1 MEDTDLH
8 SESST
13 EEVQG
18 ELLEDSPPS
27 DVSDE
32 PERGTLEDAI
42 REALQTQV
50 VDEEGE
56 PEVAEVA
63 EEAES
68 SSEAETVEEE
78 TTEQF
83 DSDQQLLRALED
95 LKSSDVPLGKI
106 DRFREVIEEKNG
118 YKQRAESLMQ
128 VEEHFRTLQ
137 NSARAS
143 GMNEDQIAQY
153 FELPMLMQND
163 PAKAYELIQGFQSDM
178 AARYGMT
185 VPDDLQKKVDD
196 GYIDEESAQRLARA
210 EAESRMT
217 QQAMQAKQA
226 EAEETARMATAQAVS
241 SAVTSYE
248 QQLANSD
255 PDYQSKQ
262 KWLYEKLQ
270 VRKLASGLPESPEQA
285 IEWVN
290 EAYGEINETFKAM
303 APPPQ
308 PKRTLSSRGVNQPSS
323 APPASMYEAVLRAVG
338 GSVTGD

>member
-1 MEDTDLH
+1 MEELDLH

-13 EEVQG
+13 ETQG
-18 ELLEDSPPS
+18 VMPEDSPPS

-42 REALQTQV
+42 RDALQTQV
-50 VDEEGE
+50 VDDEDE

-63 EEAES
+63 EAES
-68 SSEAETVEEE
+68 SSEAEAVEEE
-78 TTEQF
+78 TTGQLN
-83 DSDQQLLRALED
+83 SDEQLLKVLED

-106 DRFREVIEEKNG
+106 DRFRSVIEEKNG
-118 YKQRAESLMQ
+118 YKQQAESLMQ

-143 GMNEDQIAQY
+143 GMSEEQIAQY
-153 FELPMLMQND
+153 FELPMLMQSN
-163 PAKAYELIQGFQSDM
+163 PQAAYELIQGFQSDM

-185 VPDDLQKKVDD
+185 MPEDLQQKVDE
-196 GYIDEESAQRLARA
+196 GYIDAESAQRLARA
-210 EAESRMT
+210 EASERMA

-270 VRKLASGLPESPEQA
+270 TKKLVSGLPASPEQA

-303 APPPQ
+303 APPPK
-308 PKRTLSSRGVNQPSS
+308 PKRHIGSRGVNQPSS

>member
-1 MEDTDLH
+1 MENQDLH

-13 EEVQG
+13 ETTQG
-18 ELLEDSPPS
+18 VMPEDSPPS

-42 REALQTQV
+42 RDALQTQV
-50 VDEEGE
+50 VDEIDEE
-56 PEVAEVA
+56 PEVEQVA
-63 EEAES
+63 EAES

-78 TTEQF
+78 TTVQL
-83 DSDQQLLRALED
+83 DSDEQLLKVLED

-106 DRFREVIEEKNG
+106 DRFRSVIEEKNG
-118 YKQRAESLMQ
+118 YKQQAESLMQ

-143 GMNEDQIAQY
+143 GMSEDQIAQY
-153 FELPMLMQND
+153 FELPMLMQSN
-163 PAKAYELIQGFQSDM
+163 PQAAYELIQGFQSDM
-178 AARYGMT
+178 ATRYGMT
-185 VPDDLQKKVDD
+185 MPDDLQQKVDE
-196 GYIDEESAQRLARA
+196 GYIDAESAQRLAKA
-210 EAESRMT
+210 EASERMA
-217 QQAMQAKQA
+217 QQAMQAKQQ

-290 EAYGEINETFKAM
+290 EAYGEINETFRAM

>member
-1 MEDTDLH
+1 MEELDLH

-13 EEVQG
+13 ETQG
-18 ELLEDSPPS
+18 VMPEDSPPS
-27 DVSDE
+27 DVSE

-42 REALQTQV
+42 RDALQTQV
-50 VDEEGE
+50 VDDDGE

-63 EEAES
+63 EAES
-68 SSEAETVEEE
+68 SSEAEAVEEE
-78 TTEQF
+78 TTGQLN
-83 DSDQQLLRALED
+83 SDEQLLKVLED

-106 DRFREVIEEKNG
+106 DRFRSVIEEKNG
-118 YKQRAESLMQ
+118 YKQQAESLMQ

-143 GMNEDQIAQY
+143 GMSEDQIAQY
-153 FELPMLMQND
+153 FELPMLMQSN
-163 PAKAYELIQGFQSDM
+163 PQAAYELIQGFQSDM
-178 AARYGMT
+178 ATRYGMT
-185 VPDDLQKKVDD
+185 MPEDLQQKVDE
-196 GYIDEESAQRLARA
+196 GYIDAESAQRLAKA
-210 EAESRMT
+210 EASERMA
-217 QQAMQAKQA
+217 QQAMQSRQQ

-270 VRKLASGLPESPEQA
+270 TKKLASGLPASPEQA

>member
-13 EEVQG
+13 EEMQG
-18 ELLEDSPPS
+18 DLLEDSPPS

-42 REALQTQV
+42 REALQTEV
-50 VDEEGE
+50 IDEDAE
-56 PEVAEVA
+56 PEEAQVA

-68 SSEAETVEEE
+68 SAEVEKPVQEE
-78 TTEQF
+78 VAEL
-83 DSDQQLLRALED
+83 DSDQQLLKVLED

-143 GMNEDQIAQY
+143 GMTEEQIAQY
-153 FELPMLMQND
+153 FELPMLMQSN
-163 PAKAYELIQGFQSDM
+163 PQAAYELIQGFQSDM
-178 AARYGMT
+178 ANRYGMT
-185 VPDDLQKKVDD
+185 MPEDIKQKVDD
-196 GYIDEESAQRLARA
+196 GYLDEETAQRLAKA

-217 QQAMQAKQA
+217 KQMMEQRQA
-226 EAEETARMATAQAVS
+226 EAEEAAKMATAQAVS
-241 SAVTSYE
+241 SAVNSYE
-248 QQLANSD
+248 QQLRNSD
-255 PDYQSKQ
+255 PDFDAKRG
-262 KWLYEKLQ
+262 WLMEKLQ
-270 VRKLASGLPESPEQA
+270 VRKIASGLPESPEQA

-290 EAYGEINETFKAM
+290 QAYGEINETFKRM
-303 APPPQ
+303 APTPQ

>member
-13 EEVQG
+13 EEMQG
-18 ELLEDSPPS
+18 DLLEDSPPS

-42 REALQTQV
+42 RDALQGEV
-50 VDEEGE
+50 IDEDAE
-56 PEVAEVA
+56 PEEAQVA

-68 SSEAETVEEE
+68 SAEVEKPVEEE
-78 TTEQF
+78 VTEL
-83 DSDQQLLRALED
+83 DGDQQLLKVLED

-106 DRFREVIEEKNG
+106 ERFREVIEEKNG
-118 YKQRAESLMQ
+118 YKQRAESLTQ

-143 GMNEDQIAQY
+143 GMTEQQIAQY
-153 FELPMLMQND
+153 FELPMLMQNN
-163 PAKAYELIQGFQSDM
+163 PQAAYELIQGFQSDM
-178 AARYGMT
+178 ANRYGMT
-185 VPDDLQKKVDD
+185 MPEDIKQKVDD
-196 GYIDEESAQRLARA
+196 GYLDEETAQRLAKA

-217 QQAMQAKQA
+217 KQMMEQRQAQ
-226 EAEETARMATAQAVS
+226 AEETAKMATAQAVS
-241 SAVTSYE
+241 SAVNSYE
-248 QQLANSD
+248 QQLRNTD
-255 PDYQSKQ
+255 PDFDAKRG
-262 KWLYEKLQ
+262 WLMEKLQ
-270 VRKLASGLPESPEQA
+270 VRKMASGLPESPEQA
-285 IEWVN
+285 IDWVN
-290 EAYGEINETFKAM
+290 EAYGEINETFKKM

>member
-1 MEDTDLH
+1 MEELDLH

-13 EEVQG
+13 ETQG
-18 ELLEDSPPS
+18 VMPEDSPPS
-27 DVSDE
+27 DVSE

-42 REALQTQV
+42 RDALQTQV
-50 VDEEGE
+50 VDDDGE
-56 PEVAEVA
+56 PEVAEVT
-63 EEAES
+63 EAES
-68 SSEAETVEEE
+68 SSEAEAVEEE
-78 TTEQF
+78 TTGQLN
-83 DSDQQLLRALED
+83 SDEQLLKVLED

-106 DRFREVIEEKNG
+106 DRFRSVIEEKNG
-118 YKQRAESLMQ
+118 YKQQAESLMQ

-143 GMNEDQIAQY
+143 GMSEDQIAQY
-153 FELPMLMQND
+153 FELPMLMQSN
-163 PAKAYELIQGFQSDM
+163 PQAAYELIQGFQSDM
-178 AARYGMT
+178 ATRYGMT
-185 VPDDLQKKVDD
+185 MPEDLQQKVDE
-196 GYIDEESAQRLARA
+196 GYIDAESAQRLAKA
-210 EAESRMT
+210 EASERMA
-217 QQAMQAKQA
+217 QQAMQSRQQ

-255 PDYQSKQ
+255 PDYSAKQ

-270 VRKLASGLPESPEQA
+270 TKKLASGLPASPEQA

-290 EAYGEINETFKAM
+290 QAYGEINETFKSM

>member
-1 MEDTDLH
+1 MDDTDLH

-13 EEVQG
+13 EEMQG
-18 ELLEDSPPS
+18 DLLEDSPPS

-42 REALQTQV
+42 RDALQTEV
-50 VDEEGE
+50 IDEEAE
-56 PEVAEVA
+56 PEEAEVA

-68 SSEAETVEEE
+68 SAEVEEPVQE
-78 TTEQF
+78 EVAEL
-83 DSDQQLLRALED
+83 DSDQQLLKVLED

-143 GMNEDQIAQY
+143 GMTEEQIAQY
-153 FELPMLMQND
+153 FELPMLMQNN
-163 PAKAYELIQGFQSDM
+163 PQAAYELIQGFQSDM
-178 AARYGMT
+178 ANRYGMT
-185 VPDDLQKKVDD
+185 MPEDIKQKVDD
-196 GYIDEESAQRLARA
+196 GYLDEETAQRLAKA

-217 QQAMQAKQA
+217 KQMMEQRQA
-226 EAEETARMATAQAVS
+226 EAEETAKMATAQAVS
-241 SAVTSYE
+241 SAVNSYE
-248 QQLANSD
+248 QQLRNSD
-255 PDYQSKQ
+255 PDFDAKRG
-262 KWLYEKLQ
+262 WLMEKLQ
-270 VRKLASGLPESPEQA
+270 VRKIASGLPESPEQA

-290 EAYGEINETFKAM
+290 QAYGEINETFKRM
-303 APPPQ
+303 APTPQ